1 MIPRRADNAR
11 ENTRLEIEG
20 TQNMRIHNNLF
31 AASAFCLLSVRIAP
45 FPGIVDAELAG
56 YPWIPGY
63 CLRTRVSP
71 PLCTPG
77 APCND
82 FRFNRI
88 VTRVHPLK
96 IFILARALSLS
107 LSRDHRSNIR
117 HASIH
122 EFFSSRIHIY
132 IYIYVCIIYRIDHL
146 FRNRQYQQSKKFYS
160 SVSLIEDR
168 YTSILLFSRD
178 RINRQLF
185 ELKN

>member
-107 LSRDHRSNIR
+107 LSFVIIVRKFVTLLSTN
-117 HASIH
+117 
-122 EFFSSRIHIY
+122 FSHLEYIY
-132 IYIYVCIIYRIDHL
+132 IYIYTFALFIESIIFFEIVNVNNRKNSIPP
-146 FRNRQYQQSKKFYS
+146 FR
-160 SVSLIEDR
+160 
-168 YTSILLFSRD
+168 
-178 RINRQLF
+178 
-185 ELKN
+185 

>member
-107 LSRDHRSNIR
+107 LSLSRDYRSKIR
-117 HASIH
+117 HASVH

-132 IYIYVCIIYRIDHL
+132 TRLHYLSNRSSFSKSSMSTIEKILFLRFVNRRQVYV
-146 FRNRQYQQSKKFYS
+146 YS
-160 SVSLIEDR
+160 FVFTR
-168 YTSILLFSRD
+168 
-178 RINRQLF
+178 
-185 ELKN
+185 